1 LPPFDTVADQYETDH
16 VKDKRPRLS
25 YGLRWHTKS
34 QYIWFTWYDAKGRQH
49 KKSTES
55 TDPDK
60 ELLFKIRF
68 LEEQKE
74 RQEAKPNRKPR
85 TCGTCL

>member
-1 LPPFDTVADQYETDH
+1 MKY
-16 VKDKRPRLS
+16 KRPRLS
-25 YGLRWHTKS
+25 YGLHWLTKS

-60 ELLFKIRF
+60 ALLFKIRF

-74 RQEAKPNRKPR
+74 RQEAKPDPETPDMRNISLERAAQ
-85 TCGTCL
+85 LYFE